1 MYYVVFT
8 VLRLIVLFVKGI
20 IAKAIDT
27 MNSLPVFALTIA
39 CVRPDLIPGMC
50 GINCR
55 LSYKR
60 NCSSLYSR
68 WFFGVFFYLWF
79 VK

>member
-1 MYYVVFT
+1 MYYAVFT
-8 VLRLIVLFVKGI
+8 VLRVIVLFVKGI

-39 CVRPDLIPGMC
+39 FVRPDLIPGTC

-55 LSYKR
+55 LFSKTNR
-60 NCSSLYSR
+60 PSLCSG
-68 WFFGVFFYLWF
+68 WFFGVFLICAW
-79 VK
+79 

>member
-8 VLRLIVLFVKGI
+8 VLRLFVLFVKGI

-55 LSYKR
+55 LFYKR
-60 NCSSLYSR
+60 NCPSLCSGR
-68 WFFGVFFYLWF
+68 FFGVFLICGW
-79 VK
+79 